1 MSLLAPTLQAFFTD
15 RLIHQRDASP
25 KTIKAYRDTFRLL
38 LRFIE
43 EETGRQP
50 FLLDLADLDAPLI
63 GAFLTHLEHDRGN
76 SPRTRN
82 ARLAAIHSFCK
93 YAALRHPEHA
103 ATIARVIEIPSKRY
117 DRTDVTY
124 LTEPEIDAVL
134 AAPNR
139 TTWLGRR
146 DHTLM
151 LTAVT
156 TGLRVAEL
164 IALRI
169 GDVTTS
175 PTGHIRVLGKGRKNR
190 TTPLK
195 AETATV
201 LSDWLHERQ
210 GDPNDPVFPTRQ
222 GRALSQVSPSSSP
235 NTPLP
240 RQITARHSPAN
251 ASPRTSSDT
260 PTQCSS
266 KPNTSTSRRS
276 RSGSAT
282 RASRP
287 PTSTST
293 PTRTSNKKRSTGPPR
308 SAPHP
313 ADTNPPTRSSRSSTP
328 SRLSRPANH
337 PDPHRS
343 RENNAVNRPSR
354 DNRKVGIK
362 AGLAWRPPEARRY
375 LCSLPRANEPP
386 CASSSARPRA
396 GIGRMRARGAVRR
409 CFCFRRPNEKRR

>member
-15 RLIHQRDASP
+15 RLIHQRDVSP

-43 EETGRQP
+43 QQTGKQP
-50 FLLDLADLDAPLI
+50 FQLDLADLDAPLI

-124 LTEPEIDAVL
+124 LTTPEIDAL
-134 AAPNR
+134 LNAPDR
-139 TTWLGRR
+139 ATWLGRR
-146 DHTLM
+146 DHTLIV
-151 LTAVT
+151 TAVT

-195 AETATV
+195 AETATM
-201 LSDWLHERQ
+201 LAKWLDERQ

-222 GRALSQVSPSSSP
+222 GRALSQDA
-235 NTPLP
+235 
-240 RQITARHSPAN
+240 ITKLLAKHTAN
-251 ASPRTSSDT
+251 AAGSCPSLAGKRVTPHILRHTNAMLLQAQRVDIATIALWLGHETIKTTYIYQHANQDLKQEAIDRTATIGTPPGRYQPPDT
-260 PTQCSS
+260 LLAFLDSLTII
-266 KPNTSTSRRS
+266 
-276 RSGSAT
+276 
-282 RASRP
+282 
-287 PTSTST
+287 PTSQ
-293 PTRTSNKKRSTGPPR
+293 PPRPAQEQEKQRRRPPR
-308 SAPHP
+308 S
-313 ADTNPPTRSSRSSTP
+313 
-328 SRLSRPANH
+328 
-337 PDPHRS
+337 
-343 RENNAVNRPSR
+343 
-354 DNRKVGIK
+354 G
-362 AGLAWRPPEARRY
+362 
-375 LCSLPRANEPP
+375 
-386 CASSSARPRA
+386 
-396 GIGRMRARGAVRR
+396 
-409 CFCFRRPNEKRR
+409 